1 VFLNVLS
8 LCRNQLIK
16 KRRKR
21 KQSIQQPHCLV
32 VEGHLEEIDVAVQPG
47 GRLLGAD
54 VEAVVGEE
62 ADAQRLDPG
71 EVLARGR
78 VVVADEVRVD
88 VEASVGENAEVP
100 VPTAVEVEG
109 AAANQGDPSEPT
121 LTSTISRA

>member
-1 VFLNVLS
+1 ME
-8 LCRNQLIK
+8 
-16 KRRKR
+16 KR

-32 VEGHLEEIDVAVQPG
+32 VEGQLEAIDVAVPPG

-71 EVLARGR
+71 EVAARGR

-88 VEASVGENAEVP
+88 VEASFGEDAEVP
-100 VPTAVEVEG
+100 VP
-109 AAANQGDPSEPT
+109 AAANQGDPMLT
-121 LTSTISRA
+121 LYALE